1 MVEAVCSLELV
12 ELLEVGA
19 NPLLEWV
26 QLLHLVGPGGVGLG
40 VVEHWLL
47 VVHQGQEPGIEV
59 WSRAWSPTQPALVH
73 IFELRL
79 PP

>member
-47 VVHQGQEPGIEV
+47 VVHQGQKPGIEV
-59 WSRAWSPTQPALVH
+59 WSRAWSPTQPSLVH